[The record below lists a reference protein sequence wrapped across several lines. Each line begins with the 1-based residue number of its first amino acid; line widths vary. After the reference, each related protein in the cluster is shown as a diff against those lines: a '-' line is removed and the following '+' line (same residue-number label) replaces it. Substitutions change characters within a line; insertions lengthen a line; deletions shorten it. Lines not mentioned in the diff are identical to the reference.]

1 MAPPADPAIAAVE
14 AWFVSRGVPH
24 FAVAVSPTR
33 AALRRAAPVLV
44 AYLGVTVLMTASFA
58 WSFEVNML
66 ALAVA
71 AAVVIAGWAFVNI
84 LRGRHWRSLPDR
96 VGPLEVAAFLIIPAL
111 PPLIVGFQLSDA
123 IYAVIESAVFLAA
136 VYVATS
142 FGVVGALRWAFGRAR
157 AQVGSIGRLLTRALP
172 LLMVFIAFAF
182 LQSDTWQVMAALD
195 WQTVALVLVLFFGLS
210 VAFLV
215 GRLVPEIK
223 RLASIDRPWS
233 EVLEIARRTV
243 AKPLCEPAR
252 EVLPVDAPLSGR
264 EWINVG
270 TLIMFSQGLQIAL
283 VTLAVQIALIVFGL
297 LLVPLPI
304 QQQWSAEPV
313 DAMAILSIGDLTIA
327 VTEPLIAVSLILGAF
342 SGLYFTI
349 AALSDAAYR
358 AEFFSDADRE
368 LDDVFAVRAVYHATL
383 SQAASA
389 SAAAATDA
397 VALESTAP

>member
-1 MAPPADPAIAAVE
+1 MARPADPAIAEVE
-14 AWFVSRGVPH
+14 LWFVARGVPH
-24 FAVAVSPTR
+24 FAAEVSPTR
-33 AALRRAAPVLV
+33 SALRRAAPVLA
-44 AYLGVTVLMTASFA
+44 AYLVVTVLMTASFP
-58 WSFEVNML
+58 WSFEVNVL
-66 ALAVA
+66 ALVVAVA
-71 AAVVIAGWAFVNI
+71 VVGAGWVIVNV

-96 VGPLEVAAFLIIPAL
+96 VGPLEVAAFLIIPAV
-111 PPLIVGFQLSDA
+111 PPLIVGFQVSDA
-123 IYAVIESAVFLAA
+123 IYVVIESALFLAA
-136 VYVATS
+136 VYVAPS
-142 FGVVGALRWAFGRAR
+142 FGVVGAIRWAFGRAR
-157 AQVGSIGRLLTRALP
+157 AQIGSIGPLLTRAMP

-195 WQTVALVLVLFFGLS
+195 WQTVALVLLLFFGLS
-210 VAFLV
+210 IAFLI

-243 AKPLCEPAR
+243 EKALGEPVR
-252 EVLPVDAPLSGR
+252 DVQPVDAPLVGR

-283 VTLAVQIALIVFGL
+283 VTLAVQVALIVFGL

-304 QQQWSAEPV
+304 QQQGSGDPV
-313 DAMAILSIGDLTIA
+313 GAMAIVSIGGLAIA
-327 VTEPLIAVSLILGAF
+327 LTEPLIAVSLILGAF

-368 LDDVFAVRAVYHATL
+368 LDDVFAVRAVYRATL
-383 SQAASA
+383 GRVEAEV
-389 SAAAATDA
+389 AAAEA
-397 VALESTAP
+397 VVAA